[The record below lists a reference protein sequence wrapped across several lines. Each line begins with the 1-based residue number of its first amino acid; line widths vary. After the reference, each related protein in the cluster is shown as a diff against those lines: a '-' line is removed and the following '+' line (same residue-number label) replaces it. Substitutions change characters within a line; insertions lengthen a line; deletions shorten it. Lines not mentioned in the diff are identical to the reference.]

1 MCSCIYILLLR
12 LYALPSN
19 ALRDTIIISSSTITL
34 SPSAC
39 AACYRAPVH
48 MQAGGFASNHQDLA
62 SSWTPMLFGL
72 TNACASLAG
81 TVGVYAVGALLD
93 WTGSWSLVLTLIAG
107 ANVASAAV
115 YMLLASSV
123 QVFD

>member
-1 MCSCIYILLLR
+1 
-12 LYALPSN
+12 
-19 ALRDTIIISSSTITL
+19 
-34 SPSAC
+34 
-39 AACYRAPVH
+39 
-48 MQAGGFASNHQDLA
+48 
-62 SSWTPMLFGL
+62 MLFGL

>member
-1 MCSCIYILLLR
+1 
-12 LYALPSN
+12 
-19 ALRDTIIISSSTITL
+19 
-34 SPSAC
+34 
-39 AACYRAPVH
+39 
-48 MQAGGFASNHQDLA
+48 
-62 SSWTPMLFGL
+62 
-72 TNACASLAG
+72 
-81 TVGVYAVGALLD
+81 VGVYAVGALLD